1 MRRRRRSTPRL
12 RSARVWATAWGLAL
26 AGGALGGCPARE
38 TAAAKPALPPFHY
51 HPGVRAAEYYPLG
64 VGATWT
70 HAISKPGLGHP
81 EEVLGITRVTEL
93 KDGLAYLSSPGGTF
107 AYALAD
113 DGILKA
119 AARTYVLKEPIAVGT
134 RWETTDKES
143 FGVIDKVDA
152 AVTTR
157 AGTFSDCVVVRE
169 LTEGQELE
177 TTYCP
182 RVGPVLLELRAHVGD
197 APAPVVLTRAE
208 LIAYTASGSGPP
220 PPKVGESVTTL
231 EKSESH

>member
-1 MRRRRRSTPRL
+1 MRCGRPTSRPS
-12 RSARVWATAWGLAL
+12 SARALAAALGVAL
-26 AGGALGGCPARE
+26 AGGAVCGCPGGETKAAR
-38 TAAAKPALPPFHY
+38 PALPPFHY
-51 HPGVRAAEYYPLG
+51 HPGVRAVEYFPLD

-70 HAISKPGLGHP
+70 HAISKPGMGHP

-93 KDGLAYLSSPGGTF
+93 KDGLAYLTSPGGTF

-143 FGVIDKVDA
+143 FGIIDKVDA
-152 AVTTR
+152 AVKTR
-157 AGTFSDCVVVRE
+157 AGSFSDCLVVRE

-182 RVGPVLLELRAHVGD
+182 RVGPVLMEFRAHVGD

-208 LIAYTASGSGPP
+208 LVAYSASGSGPP